1 MNLLHIT
8 LLSQCRLARHF
19 LTKSYSIEMLLYLL
33 ENEKAEGVED
43 LLLVLK
49 SATPKL
55 PAFLAYISLLE
66 AKGCITKTENNAKR
80 SKRTIMLTKECENA
94 VRQHLK

>member
-1 MNLLHIT
+1 
-8 LLSQCRLARHF
+8 
-19 LTKSYSIEMLLYLL
+19 MLLYLL

-43 LLLVLK
+43 LLLVLN